1 MTPFRLFAIL
11 PCLVHRY
18 SLTRLGDEMKIGVVG
33 SGHVG
38 LVSGACFAELG
49 HVVICDDDD
58 TKKIEKLKRCEMP
71 FFEPGL
77 KEMVE
82 KNVERGRL
90 SFTSDLVD
98 TIQKSTALFI
108 AVGTPPREDGEAD
121 LSSVE
126 AVSSMIAETMTD
138 YKLVVEKSTVPVQ
151 TGIQIKRT
159 MEMRRKSDVE
169 FDVASNPEFLREG
182 SAVYDFMNP
191 DRVVIGY
198 ETKRA
203 GEKLREIYAPLGAPI
218 VETDI
223 QSAEIIKH
231 ASNSLLSL
239 KISFINAISVICEL
253 SGADVIKVAE
263 GVGMDKRIGRS
274 FLDAGVGFGGFCF
287 PKDIR
292 AFIRIAEKL
301 GYDFRLL
308 KEVERINEEQK
319 RRFVG
324 KVKDALWNLS
334 GKTIGV
340 LGLSFKP
347 NTDDMRYAPSLD
359 IIKGLTSEGAS
370 VRAYDPAAMEEA
382 KGLLEG
388 VVFCTNPYEVA
399 EGADAVA
406 LVTEWDEFKSLDLE
420 KLKALMRSPV
430 LIDGR
435 NIFEPEHARE
445 LGFVYKGTGR

>member
-1 MTPFRLFAIL
+1 MN
-11 PCLVHRY
+11 
-18 SLTRLGDEMKIGVVG
+18 IGVVG

-38 LVSGACFAELG
+38 LVTGACFAELG
-49 HVVICDDDD
+49 HTVVCDDDD
-58 TKKIEKLKRCEMP
+58 SAKVDMLRRGEMP

-77 KEMVE
+77 KELVV
-82 KNVERGRL
+82 KNAALGRL
-90 SFTSDLVD
+90 SFTTDLVE
-98 TIQKSTALFI
+98 TIGKCRALFI

-121 LSSVE
+121 LSAVE
-126 AVSSMIAETMTD
+126 AVSSKIAETMTE

-159 MEMRRKSDVE
+159 MEMRRKNEVE

-191 DRVVIGY
+191 DRVVIGF
-198 ETKRA
+198 ETERA
-203 GEKLREIYAPLGAPI
+203 RKNLLEIYAPLKAPM

-239 KISFINAISVICEL
+239 KISFINAISVVCEL
-253 SGADVIKVAE
+253 AGADVVKVAD
-263 GVGMDKRIGRS
+263 GVGMDKRIGRE

-301 GYDFRLL
+301 GYDFGLL
-308 KEVERINEEQK
+308 REVERINEEQK
-319 RRFVG
+319 KRFVG
-324 KVKDALWNLS
+324 KVKEALWNLS
-334 GKTIGV
+334 GKTVGV
-340 LGLSFKP
+340 LGLAFKP
-347 NTDDMRYAPSLD
+347 NTDDMRYAPSID
-359 IIKGLTSEGAS
+359 IISGLLAEGAR
-370 VRAYDPAAMEEA
+370 VRAYDPAAMKEA
-382 KGLLEG
+382 EKVLKDVE
-388 VVFCTNPYEVA
+388 FCKDAYQVA

-406 LVTEWDEFKSLDLE
+406 LVTEWEEFRKLDLA
-420 KLKALMRSPV
+420 KLKSLMRSPV

-435 NIFEPEHARE
+435 NVFAPEFARKF
-445 LGFVYKGTGR
+445 GFQYKGTGR